1 MELLEKQLEL
11 NNEIRAK
18 EELQR
23 ECTQTRQQLT
33 ETETYVHTPA
43 YQLCVFYFIR
53 ELTMPWIMYGLFG
66 RAGQF
71 KLIGFCLR
79 THVQLILLLL
89 LTSFILLRNLAIS
102 ESKNDQLEKEVE
114 VLKQELL
121 QARQAGNKS
130 IYTMIT

>member
-33 ETETYVHTPA
+33 ETETYVVQCSYSSLVVKEFYYH
-43 YQLCVFYFIR
+43 LLVFS
-53 ELTMPWIMYGLFG
+53 
-66 RAGQF
+66 RA
-71 KLIGFCLR
+71 IPCNETFCFS
-79 THVQLILLLL
+79 H
-89 LTSFILLRNLAIS
+89 LAIS

-114 VLKQELL
+114 ILKQELL
-121 QARQAGNKS
+121 QARQAGNCSNALCDILRS
-130 IYTMIT
+130 ITHLSSSSYRKPNEHDAP